1 MGCRMS
7 RTTSQ
12 PDLTS
17 SSAQPSNP
25 NSLTVQKPFTK
36 RSSISSTGSAD
47 LPPAACCSNHSHN
60 EIGNDCGQ
68 NAEVVNITSS
78 GKLGNGYPRSPTS
91 KGEDRRISNG
101 QSILHRRDTPA
112 SGIVVPPPTM
122 LNGDGVN
129 HQNGTDL
136 NNDTLKSLSITNGY
150 SIVTNASCVKP
161 LSQIESA
168 SQADFFRM
176 LDEKIAQGA
185 KQLSLDSDLD
195 E

>member
-78 GKLGNGYPRSPTS
+78 GKLGNGT
-91 KGEDRRISNG
+91 E
-101 QSILHRRDTPA
+101 
-112 SGIVVPPPTM
+112 
-122 LNGDGVN
+122 
-129 HQNGTDL
+129 L
-136 NNDTLKSLSITNGY
+136 NNDTLKLLSVTNGY